1 MLDKAVATKK
11 CNICVCVLFCLLVK
25 PCWAQ
30 LFNRNVA
37 TSGYSSFTDSQF
49 FFGSQFWPENSQGTS
64 QDMSLSSMASQ
75 QSSEV
80 RLHVVPVELIIS
92 LGLDKHT

>member
-1 MLDKAVATKK
+1 M
-11 CNICVCVLFCLLVK
+11 FCLLLHVK
-25 PCWAQ
+25 PCWGQ
-30 LFNRNVA
+30 PFKRNVT

-64 QDMSLSSMASQ
+64 QDMSLSSMNSQ

-80 RLHVVPVELIIS
+80 RLHVTHVEFVICGVCNIS
-92 LGLDKHT
+92 GPGQTQLVYFHYH